1 MFPNISAELG
11 RHGMTITSLSEQLGV
26 SRKTVSNWL
35 NGKSEIPVSALI
47 KMSQMFECTTDY
59 LIGIGQDKNQ
69 CQAS

>member
-11 RHGMTITSLSEQLGV
+11 RHGMTITSLSAQLNV

-47 KMSQMFECTTDY
+47 KMSQMFGCTTDY
-59 LIGIGQDKNQ
+59 LIGIDQDKSQ
-69 CQAS
+69 SQAS